1 MISRSGAL
9 SIDRFRTMLDRM
21 VKSARLNR
29 GTFLE
34 LKEDSTATVQALTV
48 LALAGAS
55 FGFGFAAAIGYNTIG
70 ILLGAVFG
78 AVVSIALGIVWVSLT
93 FLIGRSLFG
102 GRSNYWSL
110 ARPVFFS
117 TSPGLIFLIMSIPV
131 SPIPDVARAI
141 GVAWIAISTVI
152 AVKSAMGLD
161 TQRSLVI
168 FIIVAFIVLLGYGFV
183 ASLLSAI
190 SKSLTR
196 NRGEAYCSAVGVF
209 ATAGLYLLKISIA
222 GSFFMS

>member
-1 MISRSGAL
+1 
-9 SIDRFRTMLDRM
+9 M

-29 GTFLE
+29 DTFLE

-93 FLIGRSLFG
+93 FLIGRS
-102 GRSNYWSL
+102 NYWSL

-168 FIIVAFIVLLGYGFV
+168 Y
-183 ASLLSAI
+183 SS
-190 SKSLTR
+190 
-196 NRGEAYCSAVGVF
+196 
-209 ATAGLYLLKISIA
+209 
-222 GSFFMS
+222 

>member
-1 MISRSGAL
+1 MISHSGPL
-9 SIDRFRTMLDRM
+9 SIDGFRTMLGRM

-29 GTFLE
+29 DTFLE
-34 LKEDSTATVQALTV
+34 LKEDTTATGQALIV

-55 FGFGFAAAIGYNTIG
+55 FGVGFAAVIGYSSIG

-93 FLIGRSLFG
+93 FLIGGTSD
-102 GRSNYWSL
+102 YWSL

-117 TSPGLIFLIMSIPV
+117 TSPGLVFLIMSIPV

-152 AVKSAMGLD
+152 AVKTAMGLD
-161 TQRSLVI
+161 TQRSLVT
-168 FIIVAFIVLLGYGFV
+168 FILVTFIVLLSYGLV
-183 ASLLSAI
+183 ASL
-190 SKSLTR
+190 
-196 NRGEAYCSAVGVF
+196 
-209 ATAGLYLLKISIA
+209 
-222 GSFFMS
+222 

>member
-1 MISRSGAL
+1 MIAQSGPFAL
-9 SIDRFRTMLDRM
+9 DRFRTMLGRM

-29 GTFLE
+29 DTFLE
-34 LKEDSTATVQALTV
+34 LKEDSTATGQALIV

-55 FGFGFAAAIGYNTIG
+55 FGVGFAAVIGYSGIG

-93 FLIGRSLFG
+93 LLIGRRLFG
-102 GRSNYWSL
+102 GTSDYWSL

-117 TSPGLIFLIMSIPV
+117 TSPGLVFLSMSIPMT
-131 SPIPDVARAI
+131 PIPDVARAI

-152 AVKSAMGLD
+152 AVKTAMGLD

-168 FIIVAFIVLLGYGFV
+168 FIIVTFIVLFSYGLI
-183 ASLLSAI
+183 ASL
-190 SKSLTR
+190 
-196 NRGEAYCSAVGVF
+196 
-209 ATAGLYLLKISIA
+209 
-222 GSFFMS
+222 

>member
-1 MISRSGAL
+1 MISRSGPL

-29 GTFLE
+29 DTFLE

-110 ARPVFFS
+110 ARPVFS

-152 AVKSAMGLD
+152 AVKSAMGIHNSRNH
-161 TQRSLVI
+161 RSPRLWICGLSVERHLE
-168 FIIVAFIVLLGYGFV
+168 IVNRNTRGGLLLGSWSLCHRGFV
-183 ASLLSAI
+183 FVENI
-190 SKSLTR
+190 HCR
-196 NRGEAYCSAVGVF
+196 VF
-209 ATAGLYLLKISIA
+209 LHVVIPVQMFL
-222 GSFFMS
+222 

>member
-1 MISRSGAL
+1 MISHSGPL
-9 SIDRFRTMLDRM
+9 SIDRFRTMLGRM

-29 GTFLE
+29 DTFLE
-34 LKEDSTATVQALTV
+34 LKEDTTATGQALIV

-55 FGFGFAAAIGYNTIG
+55 FGVGFAAVIGYGAIG

-78 AVVSIALGIVWVSLT
+78 AVVSIALGIGWVSLT
-93 FLIGRSLFG
+93 FLIGRRLFG
-102 GRSNYWSL
+102 GTSDYWSL

-117 TSPGLIFLIMSIPV
+117 TSPGMVFLIMSIPV

-152 AVKSAMGLD
+152 AVKTAMGLD

-168 FIIVAFIVLLGYGFV
+168 FIIVTFIVLFSYGLI
-183 ASLLSAI
+183 ASL
-190 SKSLTR
+190 
-196 NRGEAYCSAVGVF
+196 
-209 ATAGLYLLKISIA
+209 
-222 GSFFMS
+222 